1 MSEFRSQKFPK
12 SLTFSNA
19 CNIKKTPLR
28 EGNLMSGRHYT
39 WEESPLMYYVWMYYV
54 LYLANNFQTSHLKF
68 LYTQGTNLKA
78 RYNWKTKTLHL
89 WTTCQAC
96 RFPSQFFF
104 CFIQSSYNFTLYSE
118 LLTGPSNQQQKKKH
132 VTKESK
138 DVTC

>member
-12 SLTFSNA
+12 SLTFSNS
-19 CNIKKTPLR
+19 CKIKKTPLR

-54 LYLANNFQTSHLKF
+54 LLIANNFQTSHLKF

-78 RYNWKTKTLHL
+78 RSNWKTKTLHL

-104 CFIQSSYNFTLYSE
+104 LFHSVIIQFHAIFWITDGAVKSTAE
-118 LLTGPSNQQQKKKH
+118 KKARYKG
-132 VTKESK
+132 K
-138 DVTC
+138 